1 MQRIYLDYAA
11 TTPVDEEVFKK
22 MKPFFTEKF
31 GNSSSLHSFGQEA
44 LFAMDEAR
52 EKIAEFLGCKRKEIL
67 FLSSATEANNLAV
80 LGILQTEEKPHVI
93 LPPFEHKA
101 VLEPIKKS
109 GVEVSYLSVSKEGLI
124 RADEVK
130 ELIKENTVL
139 VSVGYVNS
147 EVGMIQPVKEIGE
160 IIKEKNKQR
169 KRKIFFHTDAVQ
181 AANYLSCNV
190 EELGVDLLTISGHKI
205 YGPKGS
211 AVLYKREGVKL
222 SPLFYGAGQEKGMKP
237 GTENIAA
244 VVGLGIAVEKIKENK
259 IEKTK
264 VFRDRIIDDVF
275 SKIPGTK
282 LNGSKE
288 KRIANNINFTFD
300 GAEGES
306 IMIALDREGIAVS
319 TGSACASGSLEPS
332 YVLLSMGLSH
342 REAHGSLR
350 VSLGRFTTDE
360 EVDYFLEKLPPII
373 SKLRKISGK

>member
-11 TTPVDEEVFKK
+11 TTPVDSAVFEK
-22 MKPFFTEKF
+22 MNPFFTEKF
-31 GNSSSLHSFGQEA
+31 GNPSSLHSFGQEA

-52 EKIAEFLGCKRKEIL
+52 EKITDFLGCKRKEVL

-80 LGILQTEEKPHVI
+80 LGTLQTEEKPHVI

-109 GVEVSYLSVSKEGLI
+109 GAEVSYLSVSKEGLI

-130 ELIKENTVL
+130 EQIKENTAL

-244 VVGLGIAVEKIKENK
+244 IVGLGVAVEKIKENK

-275 SKIPGTK
+275 SKIQGTK